1 MDNPIAEWLRINADS
16 CVIGVMILWAVV
28 SGGAFLTAIL
38 VKLGIVR

>member
-1 MDNPIAEWLRINADS
+1 MDNLLAEWLKENSDI
-16 CVIGVMILWAVV
+16 CILGVMILWAAV